1 MALLS
6 SVAVPLACKPPVV
19 HEGRYVELATDRT
32 EPICGGTVAYMDD
45 YVSAVASL
53 LGETLPE
60 RNFIR
65 YEWSDEEWS
74 DEYNGLT
81 TRRRNHS
88 LIESHELVS
97 EHELVHAVH
106 FQVWPGTRRFLHE
119 GLATLLGSAGYLRS
133 PWPEGKPLD
142 PLLEA
147 EEKEDVDYHDAL
159 FVVSQIVRDHGFDG
173 LRELWHRVPRD
184 ASARQIRDTYEA
196 IFDRPIEA
204 LFEPV
209 DGVPR
214 HSCHFTVCVGEPAD
228 WNGDEVALPGPSDCE
243 DDPRAV
249 GPMSSR
255 YLGTVWRPHVVDLED
270 APLHWESVGGV
281 GAYLRWCRLR
291 CDPGDPHAEGG
302 VAPDGSS
309 TMNLGPGPMR
319 VEVSQDLEE
328 LPLDEPGVVRI
339 SAEP

>member
-1 MALLS
+1 ML
-6 SVAVPLACKPPVV
+6 SVAVPLACRPPVV

-60 RNFIR
+60 RIFIR
-65 YEWSDEEWS
+65 YEWSDEHE
-74 DEYNGLT
+74 GLT
-81 TRRRNHS
+81 SRRRNQS
-88 LIESHELVS
+88 LIRSSRLVS

-106 FQVWPGTRRFLHE
+106 FEIWPGTRRFLHE
-119 GLATLLGSAGYLRS
+119 GLATLLDSEGFLRS

-142 PLLEA
+142 SLLEA
-147 EEKEDVDYHDAL
+147 EDAEDVDYRDAL
-159 FVVSQIVRDHGFDG
+159 FVVSQIVRDHGFVG

-184 ASARQIRDTYEA
+184 ASAREIRDTYEA
-196 IFDRPIEA
+196 IFDRPMEA
-204 LFEPV
+204 LFEPI
-209 DGVPR
+209 DGAPR
-214 HSCHFTVCVGEPAD
+214 HSCHFTVCVGEPAAWD
-228 WNGDEVALPGPSDCE
+228 GDAVTLAGPSDCE

-249 GPMSSR
+249 GPMPGR
-255 YLGTVWRPHVVDLED
+255 HLGTVWRPHVVDLDD

-281 GAYLRWCRLR
+281 GAFLRWCRLR
-291 CDPGDPHAEGG
+291 CDPGDPHAYEG

-309 TMNLGPGPMR
+309 TKDLGPGPMR
-319 VEVSQDLEE
+319 VEVSQDIEE
-328 LPLDEPGVVRI
+328 LPLDEAGALRI